1 MKIPPP
7 FKPNVGGLIDVSN
20 FDPEFIQE
28 APIDSVVED
37 SNISETV
44 QDQFRGFTYN
54 PTNEALAGENGQY
67 GSVLV

>member
-7 FKPNVGGLIDVSN
+7 FKPSVSGLVDVSN
-20 FDPEFIQE
+20 FDSEFILE
-28 APIDSVVED
+28 VPVDSVVED

-54 PTNEALAGENGQY
+54 PGNEALGGDSGQY
-67 GSVLV
+67 GSVLA

>member
-7 FKPNVGGLIDVSN
+7 FKPSVNGHVDVSN
-20 FDPEFIQE
+20 FDSEFILE
-28 APIDSVVED
+28 APVDSVVED

-54 PTNEALAGENGQY
+54 PGNEALAGDSGQY
-67 GSVLV
+67 GSVLA